1 MAPARRASN
10 RAVWGAF
17 LGGAAQLQ
25 HAPWRP
31 TRQDISLMSSNTSD
45 RGIAMLVRVLEGTP
59 YSVVAKEFGVGH
71 SAVEKRVKA
80 VERRLRHLVG
90 VTGSDAEEPLNV
102 HQMRALRQQ
111 YLNAIDALRNTP
123 VVERKIRRQITED
136 DLARAAALTHR
147 HSNCPT
153 RDTALLYTVFATGAK
168 PIEIA
173 RLTVRDY
180 LTEDGVAIEEAI
192 LDQQTAFNGKPRRIF
207 FCNRRAVHAIDAYLE
222 ERLRLG
228 HGTRKSKQ
236 FRGLDPDSNLFLTND
251 GRGLQITGRVNGKTR
266 HHHAVIL
273 DTYRRIFARA
283 GLSSLQTFHLN
294 GYCIAGRVEK
304 TGQSSGACRT
314 VSRTPAAG
322 GRRGIAVA
330 KP

>member
-1 MAPARRASN
+1 
-10 RAVWGAF
+10 
-17 LGGAAQLQ
+17 
-25 HAPWRP
+25 
-31 TRQDISLMSSNTSD
+31 MSSNSSD

-136 DLARAAALTHR
+136 ALARAAALTHR

-207 FCNRRAVHAIDAYLE
+207 FCNRRAVDAIDAYLE

-251 GRGLQITGRVNGKTR
+251 GRGLQITSRVNGNKR

-273 DTYRRIFARA
+273 DLYRRIFARA
-283 GLSSLQTFHLN
+283 GLRGVSALSARRM
-294 GYCIAGRVEK
+294 IAGRLQQRGYRLSFI
-304 TGQSSGACRT
+304 GQVLGIRQRSSVRALLNNHLGDDTQGELKDAM
-314 VSRTPAAG
+314 
-322 GRRGIAVA
+322 
-330 KP
+330 KELL